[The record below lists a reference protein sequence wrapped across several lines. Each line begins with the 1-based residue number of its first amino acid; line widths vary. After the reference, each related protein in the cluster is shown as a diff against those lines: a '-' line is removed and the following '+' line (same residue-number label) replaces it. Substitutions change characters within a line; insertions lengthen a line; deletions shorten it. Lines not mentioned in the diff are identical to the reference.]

1 MSGKENSAFPPPLP
15 AICYRFLCA
24 LHSGY
29 AVWMYKAEEYG
40 PAGGMD
46 AMQKVAILTFLQP
59 SKEDAGE
66 AGTICGSSA
75 LPPLSLAY
83 AGVDRE
89 PTEGPASER
98 RSSRGQISIRTV
110 QVPVQLS
117 DTIRVLAYPCGRASE
132 RAPPGSF
139 VPTSVIR
146 TTIYSMQPSIQR
158 WWDHLDTKGAA

>member
-1 MSGKENSAFPPPLP
+1 MSGKTNSALPPPL
-15 AICYRFLCA
+15 AAVCYRSFCA

-89 PTEGPASER
+89 PLKGQHPNSEAA
-98 RSSRGQISIRTV
+98 G
-110 QVPVQLS
+110 
-117 DTIRVLAYPCGRASE
+117 GR
-132 RAPPGSF
+132 
-139 VPTSVIR
+139 
-146 TTIYSMQPSIQR
+146 
-158 WWDHLDTKGAA
+158 